1 MVMSLRRVCRGARVN
16 VVALGL
22 VGTGW
27 WSEEIGEMEGGGGWS
42 GRRRGVR

>member
-1 MVMSLRRVCRGARVN
+1 MSLRRVCRGARVN

-27 WSEEIGEMEGGGGWS
+27 WSEEIGERGGDGVGGGAGY
-42 GRRRGVR
+42 GELL